1 MIWASGL
8 LHNIKLGFQQ
18 MWDPHCT
25 TQICKDFNHL
35 VGFFFAC
42 SNTINIYL
50 GGIDTIHYIHN
61 HLAIFIYYL
70 YEMHKNWYSF
80 PSDLDAS

>member
-8 LHNIKLGFQQ
+8 LQNIKLGFQQ
-18 MWDPHCT
+18 MRDPHCT

-35 VGFFFAC
+35 DSFCFAC
-42 SNTINIYL
+42 SITINIYL
-50 GGIDTIHYIHN
+50 GGIDSIHYIHN
-61 HLAIFIYYL
+61 HLTIFIYL

-80 PSDLDAS
+80 PFDLNVS